1 MRQEDERLHQRIW
14 ELLPWYA
21 NGTLG
26 ETERRTV
33 EEHAAQCERCREEVQ
48 ACRQLGEAVR
58 LTATEAP
65 TPHPA
70 RLSRLMARLD
80 EADGSS
86 PGARLAG
93 LLTATPKPVRWVL
106 AGQLAALLL
115 LATAWVWTPTPPPP
129 ADPAEFRTLSDSAA
143 VATPAETPRVRV
155 VFTESATERQIR
167 DVLLPIGGQ
176 LAGGPSPLGV
186 YTVELPEGR
195 DPLPVVLQHLR
206 SRPEVSFAEPV
217 AGEGG

>member
-1 MRQEDERLHQRIW
+1 MKQDDERLHQRIW

-26 ETERRTV
+26 ETERRSV
-33 EEHAAQCERCREEVQ
+33 EEHAAQCERCREEVR
-48 ACRQLGEAVR
+48 ACLQLGEAVR
-58 LTATEAP
+58 QAAVEAP

-70 RLSRLMARLD
+70 RLSRLMSRLD
-80 EADGSS
+80 EAEGSS
-86 PGARLAG
+86 PRARLAG
-93 LLTATPKPVRWVL
+93 LLTATPRPVRWVL

-115 LATAWVWTPTPPPP
+115 LATAQMWTPPSPPP
-129 ADPAEFRTLSDSAA
+129 AEFKTLSDA
-143 VATPAETPRVRV
+143 VAPATPADTVQVRV
-155 VFTESATERQIR
+155 VFAEGATERQMR

-195 DPLPVVLQHLR
+195 DPLPVVLRHLR

>member
-1 MRQEDERLHQRIW
+1 MRQDDERLHQRIW

-26 ETERRTV
+26 EAERRTV
-33 EEHAAQCERCREEVQ
+33 EEHAAQCEHCREEMQ

-58 LTATEAP
+58 LTAAEAP

-70 RLSRLMARLD
+70 RLSRLMSRLD

-86 PGARLAG
+86 TRARLGA
-93 LLTATPKPVRWVL
+93 LLTATPRPVRWVL

-115 LATAWVWTPTPPPP
+115 LAAGWMWTPPPP
-129 ADPAEFRTLSDSAA
+129 PPAEFKTLSDSVAPAA
-143 VATPAETPRVRV
+143 AADTTRVRV
-155 VFTESATERQIR
+155 VFAEGATEHQIR

-206 SRPEVSFAEPV
+206 GRPEVSFAEPV
-217 AGEGG
+217 AGR

>member
-1 MRQEDERLHQRIW
+1 MRQDDERLHQRIW

-26 ETERRTV
+26 EAERRAV

-58 LTATEAP
+58 RNAAEAP

-70 RLSRLMARLD
+70 RLSRLMSRLD
-80 EADGSS
+80 EADGPS
-86 PGARLAG
+86 PAARLKG
-93 LLTATPKPVRWVL
+93 LLAATPKPVRWVL

-115 LATAWVWTPTPPPP
+115 LAAGWMWTPPPAP
-129 ADPAEFRTLSDSAA
+129 PAEFQTLSDAA
-143 VATPAETPRVRV
+143 VPVDANQVRV
-155 VFTESATERQIR
+155 VFADGVTERQIR

-186 YTVELPEGR
+186 YTVELPQGR

-217 AGEGG
+217 TGEGR